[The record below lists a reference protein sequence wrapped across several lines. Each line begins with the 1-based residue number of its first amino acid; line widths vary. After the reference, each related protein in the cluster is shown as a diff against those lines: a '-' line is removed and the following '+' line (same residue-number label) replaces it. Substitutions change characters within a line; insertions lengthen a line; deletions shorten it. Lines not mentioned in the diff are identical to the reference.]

1 MVPFSLS
8 SYLVRSPFAWA
19 ASPFF
24 GLALL
29 CLLSSLAWGH
39 FQLSTNIRV
48 IHVEHLDDGLRVY
61 LRLPMP
67 YLVANLTG
75 PARAD
80 GTPEPAPYTTNSL
93 EQGELFHR
101 IDLEALRRDPAGLAR
116 LVAQGHHLT
125 VSGLEL
131 LAEVEKI
138 RVQPG
143 LDQSPFATLAEAKR
157 SFDGPLYPEGEG
169 AAYVGDLVVD
179 TLLRYRAGDAV
190 GRYEFSSSLNPG
202 LEDQEKTANI
212 LLDYLPGTD
221 PLVFRHRG
229 LLSEPVEVSR
239 SALAA
244 ALSFLLEGMRHI
256 LEGLD
261 HVLFVLCLTIGA
273 LSLGNLLWRVT
284 GFTIGHSVT
293 LIAGFFGYVPSG
305 AWFVPAVETGIAVSI
320 IYAGVVAILSKPGA
334 GTLAITTLIGLLHG
348 LGFSF
353 VLQEILRVDAPN
365 LWHSL
370 LSFNVGVELGQI
382 GIVLLVYPVMRLLA
396 RFGERVSASGRWAV
410 ALGCILV
417 AAVWTGERVLL
428 LLEAL

>member
-1 MVPFSLS
+1 MGSTGTAIHLMRWLAVLT
-8 SYLVRSPFAWA
+8 
-19 ASPFF
+19 
-24 GLALL
+24 ALL
-29 CLLSSLAWGH
+29 SAAVPASAH
-39 FQLSTNIRV
+39 FELNANIRV
-48 IHVEHLDDGLRVY
+48 IHVEHLDDGLRLY

-67 YLVANLTG
+67 YLVAHLLG
-75 PARAD
+75 PEDAD
-80 GTPEPAPYTTNSL
+80 GEPEAAPYTINYRDAGKLLHSFDVDRFL
-93 EQGELFHR
+93 AAPLGLGRLAAEGHR
-101 IDLEALRRDPAGLAR
+101 
-116 LVAQGHHLT
+116 LT
-125 VSGLEL
+125 VEGRA
-131 LAEVEKI
+131 LAPEVEAV
-138 RVQPG
+138 RAYPAYLQA
-143 LDQSPFATLAEAKR
+143 PFADLAEAR
-157 SFDGPLYPEGEG
+157 AAFDGPLYPEDE
-169 AAYVGDLVVD
+169 AASFVGDTVVD
-179 TLLRYRAGDAV
+179 VGLRYRSDRPV
-190 GRYEFSSSLNPG
+190 RRYAFSSTLDPG
-202 LEDQEKTANI
+202 LPGQAETENL
-212 LLDYLPGTD
+212 LLDDLDGE
-221 PLVFRHRG
+221 LLIFRKTG
-229 LLSEPVEVSR
+229 LLLEPIEVSR
-239 SALAA
+239 SPAA
-244 ALSFLLEGMRHI
+244 SAWGFLLQGIRHI